1 MGGGPVVN
9 EVFNFVTRRKHFAEQ
24 DDVKLDKFP
33 EIRAGEDLCM
43 LVRTLMC
50 FNCVS
55 NDVFWSIRV
64 Y

>member
-1 MGGGPVVN
+1 MNVN
-9 EVFNFVTRRKHFAEQ
+9 EVFNFVPRKHFGEP
-24 DDVKLDKFP
+24 DDVKLDKFT

-55 NDVFWSIRV
+55 NDVFWSLRV

>member
-1 MGGGPVVN
+1 MNVVN
-9 EVFNFVTRRKHFAEQ
+9 EVFNFVTRKHFGEL
-24 DDVKLDKFP
+24 DDVKLDKFT
-33 EIRAGEDLCM
+33 EMRAGGDLCM

-55 NDVFWSIRV
+55 NDVFWSLHV